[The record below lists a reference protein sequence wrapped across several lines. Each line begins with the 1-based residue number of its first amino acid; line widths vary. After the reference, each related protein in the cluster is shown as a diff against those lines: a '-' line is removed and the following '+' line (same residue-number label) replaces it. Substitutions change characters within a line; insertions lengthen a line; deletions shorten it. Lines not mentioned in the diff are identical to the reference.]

1 MKHKE
6 TTKEV
11 VYLVIVFCFLVLY
24 VQIKMK
30 SSQGNYS
37 MVSCKT
43 EWQLKSEGRWQWE
56 NAGSVG
62 IEIVKLIAE
71 DMLSFIPIPQIV
83 CVCVC
88 LNGQHH

>member
-6 TTKEV
+6 TTM
-11 VYLVIVFCFLVLY
+11 YLVIVFCFLVLY

-43 EWQLKSEGRWQWE
+43 EWRLKSEGGD
-56 NAGSVG
+56 NG
-62 IEIVKLIAE
+62 K
-71 DMLSFIPIPQIV
+71 MQIV
-83 CVCVC
+83 SG
-88 LNGQHH
+88 LKL